1 MNVIAV
7 KGRRL
12 AVFDFPA
19 GHTKFI
25 KAVRMV
31 LNGVAPYRIDMVYGH
46 RHTDHIGGATGFR
59 NWARRTYP
67 RAHIDIWGTR
77 GTFNF
82 LKQRRPKEPRPNK
95 FVPAAWGRA
104 IYLGPGFTIRLR
116 IIGGHVHDDMMAI
129 FPMPRG
135 KVFIHLA
142 DFVAPRFAQIDSLGV
157 TIDLLGYIQG
167 HRDLLKYDFDLI
179 SPGHVNLGSK
189 KDVRDSMLYAMD
201 TVQIA
206 AEVVATE
213 TPAMLAG
220 LGLERVRVPGT
231 LEFGNRN
238 FEFKAIW
245 DSRIERCFRKLMQRW
260 GCKLAGVDVYARSH
274 CHTAQ
279 FYNLLET

>member
-1 MNVIAV
+1 MERCAILAIVLLVFAASFSSVLAQNLTCEARLKICDREVAAGRSCPLFLVPPRSLPPKMNPEGFLLRKIAPGVYSYLEADYMNVIAV

-31 LNGVAPYRIDMVYGH
+31 LNGVAPYRINMVYGH

-82 LKQRRPKEPRPNK
+82 LEQRRPKEPRPNK

-129 FPMPRG
+129 FPMPRA

-142 DFVAPRFAQIDSLGV
+142 DFVAPRFAQIDSFGFAR
-157 TIDLLGYIQG
+157 I
-167 HRDLLKYDFDLI
+167 H
-179 SPGHVNLGSK
+179 PG
-189 KDVRDSMLYAMD
+189 A
-201 TVQIA
+201 
-206 AEVVATE
+206 
-213 TPAMLAG
+213 P
-220 LGLERVRVPGT
+220 
-231 LEFGNRN
+231 
-238 FEFKAIW
+238 
-245 DSRIERCFRKLMQRW
+245 
-260 GCKLAGVDVYARSH
+260 
-274 CHTAQ
+274 
-279 FYNLLET
+279 